1 MALLDD
7 IKKELFIT
15 KTHSDTQINHLI
27 MACKDDLKMRG
38 VLPETIVDT
47 DELIYR
53 AIALYVTGN
62 WTGFPD
68 AQNRQMAYERHVLQ
82 MMRNSNYNG
91 LPDVV
96 E

>member
-27 MACKDDLKMRG
+27 LACKNDLEMRG
-38 VLPETIVDT
+38 VLPEKILDT
-47 DELIYR
+47 DESVYR
-53 AIALYVTGN
+53 AIAFYVTGN
-62 WTGFPD
+62 WTNFPD
-68 AQNRQMAYERHVLQ
+68 AQNRLMAYERHVLQ
-82 MMRNSNYNG
+82 MLRNSNYNG
-91 LPDVV
+91 IPDVV